1 MKYGV
6 ACFSSCN
13 GQNTRRNFSNNKLKI
28 GKHKF
33 RKTNKKRGKCLDKCC
48 GDCLWSRF
56 LEKKF
61 FFILFK
67 LVFVLVAVH
76 FTVSKFYDRKTKVTI
91 CRRIMVLADRN
102 TKDWF

>member
-1 MKYGV
+1 MSLRVVKYGV
-6 ACFSSCN
+6 ACFSTCK

-33 RKTNKKRGKCLDKCC
+33 RQTNKKRVKCLDICC

-61 FFILFK
+61 FLFC
-67 LVFVLVAVH
+67 L
-76 FTVSKFYDRKTKVTI
+76 
-91 CRRIMVLADRN
+91 N
-102 TKDWF
+102 